1 MGSYASMYQYE
12 TNQNQSNNKN
22 LFKFPGVADG
32 VGGWRSYGID
42 PGEFSSFLMKTCERL
57 VQSANFCPK
66 QPVTLL
72 AYSYCE
78 LLEQKKPILGK
89 SFAQH
94 ILQHIFVTCVS
105 LKTNELCLFIDLQMS
120 VFYLTNT
127 KNTITHSVNDF
138 R

>member
-1 MGSYASMYQYE
+1 MWNVESRMWNVESKMWKV
-12 TNQNQSNNKN
+12 NDFLIPFSSNVINDLYSFSLN
-22 LFKFPGVADG
+22 FFRFPGVADG

-66 QPVTLL
+66 QPVSLL

-89 SFAQH
+89 SFTR
-94 ILQHIFVTCVS
+94 LNTPP
-105 LKTNELCLFIDLQMS
+105 TLF
-120 VFYLTNT
+120 
-127 KNTITHSVNDF
+127 
-138 R
+138 